1 MKIKYK
7 PEIDGLRA
15 IAVVAVILYHAKIN
29 LFGHELF
36 EGGYIGVDIFFVISG
51 YLITSIILKEM
62 ILTNSFSFKNF
73 YIRRIRRILPVLL
86 FIMFVSL
93 PFAWLYL
100 LPSSFVDFSKSLLY
114 SLGFSSNFYF
124 HYSGQV
130 YGAESGLL
138 KPFLH
143 TWSLSVEEQ
152 YYILFPGVLFIT
164 FKYFR
169 RYIGIFLF
177 IFFITSL
184 YIADWGSKNH
194 PSFSFYVLPT
204 RGWEVLAGS
213 ILAYLEIKLDYLNK
227 NKVLSLILPGFGFLL
242 IIHAIFFF
250 DNKISHPSFYTLYPV
265 IGVCLIIWFSNRNE
279 LITKILSSKLLVG
292 IGLISYSLY
301 LWHYPIFAFAR
312 TIDFF
317 SEELLKIMILFIL
330 VIFLSIFSYFFIER
344 PFRNKKYKSESIILF
359 ILVSIFIINLFCFL
373 VIYKK
378 GRLNIKNT
386 SIENLILSPLYESE
400 CKYSSSS
407 ANFLA
412 DDFFKKNFNHCYSQ
426 HKKFILILGDSHS
439 IDLFNALA
447 KNTNENEFI
456 IGLNKDRCRPLENK
470 MECQYFNALKFI
482 KKHKNKIK
490 YVLFTHKGSY
500 FLTNTGSEN
509 NSGSSQYRKLPID
522 KSQMNKTI
530 KYLNQIKKETENL
543 IFIGPHLEPNVILKG
558 HNIKNLIKNKFM
570 NISSYDNTNKDL
582 IKVDN
587 ELKKISQLYDI
598 DYISKI
604 DSINFV
610 FKKDFVVN
618 SKLTFSDTD
627 HWSNFGEIYFG
638 RKLIENSKL
647 KYILT
652 SISK

>member
-1 MKIKYK
+1 MKIEYK

-29 LFGHELF
+29 LFSYQLF
-36 EGGYIGVDIFFVISG
+36 EGGFIGVDIFFVISG

-62 ILTNSFSFKNF
+62 ILTNSFSFSDF

-86 FIMFVSL
+86 FIMLVSL
-93 PFAWLYL
+93 PFAWIYL
-100 LPSSFVDFSKSLLY
+100 LPSTLIDFSKSLLY

-124 HYSGQV
+124 HYSGQI

-152 YYILFPGVLFIT
+152 YYILFPGVLFII
-164 FKYFR
+164 FKYFK
-169 RYIGIFLF
+169 RYLGITLF
-177 IFFITSL
+177 IFFIISL
-184 YIADWGSKNH
+184 YLADWGSKNY
-194 PSFSFYVLPT
+194 PSFSFYALPT

-213 ILAYLEIKLDYLNK
+213 ILAYLEVKLGYRSK
-227 NKVLSLILPGFGFLL
+227 SKVLSLILPGFGLLL
-242 IIHAIFFF
+242 IVHSIFFF
-250 DNKISHPSFYTLYPV
+250 DHKISHPSFYTLYPV
-265 IGVCLIIWFSNRNE
+265 IGVCSIIWFSNKNE

-292 IGLISYSLY
+292 TGLISYSLY

-312 TIDFF
+312 TIDFT
-317 SEELLKIMILFIL
+317 SGELFKIVILLSL
-330 VIFLSIFSYFFIER
+330 VIFFSVLSYFLIER
-344 PFRNKKYKSESIILF
+344 PARNKHYKSKSIILY
-359 ILVSIFIINLFCFL
+359 ILVSIFIISSFCFL

-386 SIENLILSPLYESE
+386 SIENLISSPLHKSE
-400 CKYSSSS
+400 CKYSTGNS
-407 ANFLA
+407 NFLT
-412 DDFFKKNFNHCYSQ
+412 DDFFKNDFDYCYSKN
-426 HKKFILILGDSHS
+426 KKFILVLGDSHS
-439 IDLFNALA
+439 IDLFNSLA
-447 KNTNENEFI
+447 KNTGENEFI
-456 IGLNKDRCRPLENK
+456 IGLNKNHCRPLENK
-470 MECQYFNALKFI
+470 TECQYFNALKFI
-482 KKHKNKIK
+482 KNYKNKIK
-490 YVLFTHKGSY
+490 YVIYTQKGSY
-500 FLTNTGSEN
+500 FLTNNGN
-509 NSGSSQYRKLPID
+509 KNDLGNSLYRKLPINY
-522 KSQMNKTI
+522 SQINKTI
-530 KYLNQIKKETENL
+530 EYLNQIKKETKSL
-543 IFIGPHLEPNVILKG
+543 IFIGPHLEPNVLLTG
-558 HNIKNLIKNKFM
+558 HNLKNFVKNKFL

-587 ELKKISQLYDI
+587 ELKKIFRLNNI

-627 HWSNFGEIYFG
+627 HWSDFGEIYFG
-638 RKLIENSKL
+638 RKLIDNSKL

-652 SISK
+652 LNK